1 MDRWKD
7 FMKILLDVGG
17 SRMFDGK
24 RVHWAKGELIFMWK
38 AVELMK
44 G

>member
-1 MDRWKD
+1 
-7 FMKILLDVGG
+7 MKILSDVGG

-24 RVHWAKGELIFMWK
+24 RVHWAKRKLIYMWK
-38 AVELMK
+38 AGGIMK